1 MFYNIKSGCSSFI
14 FSRNTIFCNLYMTK
28 MLRKFRKL
36 LSAIIGII
44 ICCPGRMITIAC
56 IGGNM
61 MLSGIVGRY
70 TQLPENYC
78 LVRRS
83 QLMSEVCMQ
92 YNWGV
97 QYDNEGPFCKA
108 ELYYLWP
115 SGVGRNRCRYESCL
129 ASSDHFFYVGV
140 YVTLG
145 KKTAYDVSNF

>member
-1 MFYNIKSGCSSFI
+1 MLSAFRKAGFTSFLLSYNVAKIRNVCEKNMFYNIKSGCSSFI

-97 QYDNEGPFCKA
+97 QYDNEGRFCKA
-108 ELYYLWP
+108 ELYYL
-115 SGVGRNRCRYESCL
+115 
-129 ASSDHFFYVGV
+129 
-140 YVTLG
+140 
-145 KKTAYDVSNF
+145 